1 MTEEQ
6 FKNLNIN
13 SYVYKHISYT
23 DEIKIYRYKGINKNS
38 FAIIQGISG
47 FDDTRIKP
55 IKDFINKFF
64 LSEKECKIN
73 FIKEE
78 YKLFM
83 ERIIALNTTIEKH
96 KEYLNKETQE
106 FEGLKIKYKDFMK
119 ENAEYFI

>member
-13 SYVYKHISYT
+13 SYVYKHISHT
-23 DEIKIYRYKGINKNS
+23 DEIKIYQYKGISKNS
-38 FAIIQGISG
+38 FAIIQGILG

-55 IKDFINKFF
+55 IKIFINEFF

-96 KEYLNKETQE
+96 KEYLNNETRE

>member
-13 SYVYKHISYT
+13 SYVYKHISHT
-23 DEIKIYRYKGINKNS
+23 NEIKIYQYKGISKNS
-38 FAIIQGISG
+38 FAIIQDISG
-47 FDDTRIKP
+47 FSGTSIKQ
-55 IKDFINKFF
+55 IKDFINEFF

-78 YKLFM
+78 YKLFI
-83 ERIIALNTTIEKH
+83 ERINSHSAAIEKH
-96 KEYLNKETQE
+96 KEYLNRETLE
-106 FEGLKIKYKDFMK
+106 FEGFKNEYKDFMK

>member
-1 MTEEQ
+1 MTEQE

-13 SYVYKHISYT
+13 SYVYKHISHT
-23 DEIKIYRYKGINKNS
+23 DEIKTYRYKGINKNS
-38 FAIIQGISG
+38 FAIIQGILG
-47 FDDTRIKP
+47 FDNTRIKP
-55 IKDFINKFF
+55 IKVFINEFF

-78 YKLFM
+78 YKLFIG
-83 ERIIALNTTIEKH
+83 RITSLNISIKKH
-96 KEYLNKETQE
+96 KEYLNDETRE

>member
-23 DEIKIYRYKGINKNS
+23 DDIKICQYKGISKSS
-38 FAIIQGISG
+38 FAVIQDISG
-47 FDDTRIKP
+47 FDGTSIKP
-55 IKDFINKFF
+55 IKDFINEFF

-78 YKLFM
+78 YKEFM
-83 ERIIALNTTIEKH
+83 ERITTLNTTIEKH
-96 KEYLNKETQE
+96 KEYLNNETRE